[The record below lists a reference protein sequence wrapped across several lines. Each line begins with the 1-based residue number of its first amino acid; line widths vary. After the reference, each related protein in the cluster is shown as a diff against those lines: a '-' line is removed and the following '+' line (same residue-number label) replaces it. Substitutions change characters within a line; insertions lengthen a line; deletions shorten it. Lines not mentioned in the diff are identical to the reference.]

1 MVDPLAILPILALAL
16 TIVCIPLLS
25 DGPITRQPLSRTQIT
40 PDRQADEHH
49 HQDVR
54 SEGKQQCFCSCVG
67 R

>member
-54 SEGKQQCFCSCVG
+54 Q
-67 R
+67 